1 MAKGGYSFIAYPDSS
16 DITEICSFLS
26 NMGAGWAYILHDRD
40 KKEDGSPAKP
50 HYHVVSGWEVGKP
63 TWQDFKRF
71 CKDHKLFA
79 PSPGEC
85 VVRSF
90 DGIVEKYFDHHA
102 EDGKAVYS
110 HDDIVYSDDWGGTL
124 YDTADATRNKERK
137 AKKVEKAGTVAQV
150 LSIVKKEQ
158 LTEFSE
164 VCDYLM
170 EHQPELV
177 ETLISSAFVIK
188 SYIDSSRNSGALR
201 SKYEDDLCSLTSQ
214 LASLRDGY
222 DVLKHDCKLLGEERD
237 QYKRMLQ
244 CYQENAGELP
254 PALYEF

>member
-16 DITEICSFLS
+16 DITEVCSFLS

-50 HYHVVSGWEVGKP
+50 HFHVVAGWEVGKP

-71 CKDHKLFA
+71 CKENKLYA
-79 PSPGEC
+79 PSPSEC

-90 DGIVEKYFDHHA
+90 DGIVEKYFDHHK
-102 EDGKAVYS
+102 EDGKAVYN
-110 HDDIVYSDDWGGTL
+110 HDSIVYSDDWGGTL

-150 LSIVKKEQ
+150 LTIVKENQ

-170 EHQPELV
+170 NHHSELV

-201 SKYEDDLCSLTSQ
+201 SKLEEEVSSLMSQ
-214 LASLRDGY
+214 LSDLRQSY
-222 DVLKHDCKLLGEERD
+222 DTLKEDCKQLGEERD
-237 QYKRMLQ
+237 LYKRMLQ
-244 CYQENAGELP
+244 CNQENAGETP
-254 PALYEF
+254 PSLYEF